1 MPILKETSTVM
12 NELLSTIAAAEKEIL
27 LQVFY
32 IDNDGITGKFVDA
45 LVDKALAGVKVYCLV
60 DALGG
65 KNFGNK
71 EVETKLKASGVHLE
85 YFNWLTPWKG
95 RSKKLWYFRNHKR
108 SLIIDNKVVHLGG
121 WCIGD
126 KTTEWID
133 CHIANTDP
141 EVVQDASAD
150 FWNMYKYAHKSQF
163 KFSHQKKYIHTGKR
177 FSYTY
182 QAPLIRSRY
191 TYYTHKRLVQ
201 NSQERIILVTP
212 YFAPIHGLLK
222 QIRNAARRGVH
233 IELFVPKKTDHFIV
247 DLAVRTYILNLLHIG
262 VRIYQSNSMIHAKV
276 NVFDDTMYIGTM
288 NLDTVSLRYNFE
300 NGLYVKDDATIQDF
314 LQDIEKLKSTC
325 TLITLAEWKKRSA
338 WDRFWDMAMKI
349 LRPFV

>member
-1 MPILKETSTVM
+1 MPILKETSIVM
-12 NELLSTIAAAEKEIL
+12 NELLAAIQTAEKEIL
-27 LQVFY
+27 LQIFY
-32 IDNDGITGKFVDA
+32 IDNDVVTGKFVDA
-45 LVDKALAGVKVYCLV
+45 LVEKSLKGVKVYCLV

-71 EVETKLKASGVHLE
+71 IIETKLKASGVKVE

-108 SLIIDNKVVHLGG
+108 SLIIDNTSVHLGG

-126 KTTEWID
+126 KTSEWID
-133 CHIANTDP
+133 CHIENRDP

-150 FWNMYKYAHKSQF
+150 FWNMFKYAHKSQF
-163 KFSHQKKYIHTGKR
+163 KFSHQKKYAFTGKR

-182 QAPLIRSRY
+182 QAPLLKSRY

-201 NSQERIILVTP
+201 NSHERIVLVTP

-222 QIRNAARRGVH
+222 QIRKAARRGVQV
-233 IELFVPKKTDHFIV
+233 ELIVPKKTDHFIV

-262 VRIYQSNSMIHAKV
+262 VRIYQSNTMIHAKA
-276 NVFDDTMYIGTM
+276 NLFDNTLYIGTM

-300 NGLYVKDDATIQDF
+300 NGLYAKDEATVKDF
-314 LQDIEKLKSTC
+314 LNDVEILKSNC
-325 TLITLAEWKKRSA
+325 TLVTLAEWKRRSA
-338 WDRFWDMAMKI
+338 WDRFLDMTMKI